1 MERMRCRH
9 LASYSGGHV
18 GISSLLGDAKLE
30 RGLRLV
36 ESVGSTADGDG
47 CSEQSVQPVASP
59 SSDFPPRKL
68 VRHLD
73 FTAPAYGG
81 ASPSNALSIAL
92 DPPQQLQQQ
101 PPPRATPAS
110 LPLSRASIT
119 AG

>member
-1 MERMRCRH
+1 MDQRLR
-9 LASYSGGHV
+9 AS
-18 GISSLLGDAKLE
+18 A
-30 RGLRLV
+30 
-36 ESVGSTADGDG
+36 
-47 CSEQSVQPVASP
+47 EQSVQPVASP